1 MSDFIHEFRERRIL
15 PAVGVYA
22 AGSWVLIEIL
32 DRLVERYLLS
42 PYITDAAF
50 WGLYSLIPA
59 VILVAW
65 SHGKPGRDK
74 ATVAEKVGVP
84 INIIATLGLLI
95 TAFGDK
101 DLGAAANM
109 ITVANEDGVQET
121 HYVPSESFRR
131 RMAVFFFENE
141 SGDPELDFLQYGVT
155 ELLVQDLQQNPFVL
169 ANSPWANYSNGFYSR
184 MRQAGFEDGLAVPKS
199 LMREIADDA
208 NRQYFVEGS
217 INRVDD
223 EYLVTARIWETLS
236 MKEFAELSAS
246 GWDLYDTIDALSGE
260 LQDAL
265 DVPQLSGRFAADLP
279 LAETYGESQNAFRN
293 YLAGLNARLFEN
305 DIEAS
310 TRLFNAAL
318 KEDPGFVLALFVMAL
333 NHLEAGDLPSAQAAI
348 QKAQELDYRLPARDR
363 AQLKHIS
370 YRLSGQNDKLIAFLR
385 MQIKL
390 RDDASSHGTL
400 ATMLMVTGE
409 LEEAKTEFK
418 ASLARDALNL
428 GIYLQLSQLERAT
441 GNMDAAIDYARK
453 YLAEKPENVEARLVL
468 GDFLRDTG
476 ELEAA
481 EELYL
486 QASLLE
492 NQPVQPI
499 LRIADITLRKGD
511 ANTAR
516 KLLAQADEMAQT
528 PLDKGLVRQGAYQL
542 ETRLGKI
549 NAAIEQLQQ
558 MEEFYS
564 QSLPPFEVVITVYAP
579 MVRSYC
585 ALGDTVKAEET
596 LNKSLEIVY
605 PPLDQFLAFSEVLLL
620 ISKNDYDGAESALNR
635 GVAIID
641 QFKFE
646 DMRFQV
652 DLLAGYLL
660 RKRGDH
666 SGSAESFLAA
676 RQKIERIVTSGI
688 EFGLLLPMLDAELAR
703 SLVMS
708 GDLDMA
714 EQVLD
719 QGFRLDP
726 SEPLLWVAKAHF
738 QLASGLP
745 QLAQASVNY
754 ALAIWKDADPEYYQ
768 FARARELEA
777 KIRIN

>member
-74 ATVAEKVGVP
+74 STVAEKVGVP
-84 INIIATLGLLI
+84 INIIATIGLLI
-95 TAFGDK
+95 TIFAGK

-109 ITVANEDGVQET
+109 ITLANEEGVQET
-121 HYVPSESFRR
+121 HYIPNESFRR
-131 RMAVFFFENE
+131 RMVVFFFDNE
-141 SGDPELDFLQYGVT
+141 SGDPELDFLQYGIT
-155 ELLVQDLQQNPFVL
+155 DLLVQDLKQNPFVL
-169 ANSPWANYSNGFYSR
+169 ANSPWANYIDGFYSR
-184 MRQAGFEDGLAVPKS
+184 MRQAGFEDGLGVPKS

-217 INRVDD
+217 FKWVAN
-223 EYLVTARIWETLS
+223 EYVVTARVWETLS
-236 MKEFAELSAS
+236 LKLRAELTIS
-246 GWDLYDTIDALSGE
+246 GWDLYETIDTLSRE

-265 DVPQLSGRFAADLP
+265 DVPQVGDRMAVDLP
-279 LAETYGESQNAFRN
+279 LSVTYGESQNAFRN
-293 YLAGLNARLFEN
+293 YISGLNARLFDN

-310 TRLFNAAL
+310 NRFIDAAL
-318 KEDPGFVLALFVMAL
+318 REDPGFVLALIAAGI
-333 NHLEAGDLPSAQAAI
+333 NHLESGDLPSAQVAI

-363 AQLKHIS
+363 AQLKQIS
-370 YRLSGQNDKLIAFLR
+370 YRLSGQNDKLIAYLR
-385 MQIKL
+385 MQVKL
-390 RDDASSHGTL
+390 RDDASSHSTL

-409 LEEAKTEFK
+409 LEEAKKEFK
-418 ASLARDALNL
+418 ASLAKDSLNL
-428 GIYLQLSQLERAT
+428 GIYLHLSQLERAT
-441 GNMDAAIDYARK
+441 GNMEAAIGYARK
-453 YLAEKPENVEARLVL
+453 YLAEKPENIEAHMVL
-468 GDFLRDTG
+468 GDFLRDIG
-476 ELEAA
+476 ELDSA
-481 EELYL
+481 EENYL

-492 NQPVQPI
+492 NQPVQPL
-499 LRIADITLRKGD
+499 LRLAEVALRKGN
-511 ANTAR
+511 ANSAR
-516 KLLAQADEMAQT
+516 TLLAQAGDAARTPQDE
-528 PLDKGLVRQGAYQL
+528 GLVRQGGYQL
-542 ETRLGKI
+542 ESRLGKI
-549 NAAIEQLQQ
+549 HAAIEQLQQ
-558 MEEFYS
+558 QEEFLN
-564 QSLPPFEVVITVYAP
+564 QSSSPFGVALAIYGP

-585 ALGDTVKAEET
+585 DLGDNSKAEQA
-596 LNKSLEIVY
+596 LLKGLEIVQ
-605 PPLDQFLAFSEVLLL
+605 PPLDQFLAFSEATLL
-620 ISKNDYDGAESALNR
+620 ISRGNLDGAEVALNR

-646 DMRFQV
+646 DLRFQV
-652 DLLAGYLL
+652 DLLQGHIKRL
-660 RKRGDH
+660 RGDH
-666 SGSAESFLAA
+666 AGSAESFLAS
-676 RQKIERIVTSGI
+676 RKKIERTVTGGF
-688 EFGLLLPMLDAELAR
+688 EFRLLLPIIHAELAR
-703 SLVMS
+703 SLVLS
-708 GDLDMA
+708 GDLEMA
-714 EQVLD
+714 EHALD
-719 QGFRLDP
+719 EGFRLDP
-726 SEPLLWVAKAHF
+726 SEPMLWVAKAHF